1 MPATDQCQAD
11 PLRGGVDVREALD
24 SVLYEWRIVRRS
36 TPTSLSNG
44 QRALLVV
51 SMLAIFGCAFLIGRA
66 TRHGSSPAASYAPAS
81 LVGTAAP
88 SIPAELSGDSP
99 IANVVPVV
107 AAVKPHPAPAARRA
121 ASTAAA
127 TQAQAAATAA
137 PTQAAAPV
145 AQTPEATPEPTKPAP
160 APAPAHVPAP
170 VSAPAPAVARAPAAA
185 KAPAGSGSKA
195 PAGGSFETSE

>member
-1 MPATDQCQAD
+1 M
-11 PLRGGVDVREALD
+11 REALD

-36 TPTSLSNG
+36 TPTSLSSG
-44 QRALLVV
+44 QRVLLVV
-51 SMLAIFGCAFLIGRA
+51 AMLTIFGCSFLIGRA
-66 TRHGSSPAASYAPAS
+66 TRHGSSPAASSAPAS

-121 ASTAAA
+121 ASAAA
-127 TQAQAAATAA
+127 TTHTQAAATAAAPAQAAA

-145 AQTPEATPEPTKPAP
+145 AQKPEATPEPTKPARP
-160 APAPAHVPAP
+160 PAPAHVPAP
-170 VSAPAPAVARAPAAA
+170 VSAPAPAVA
-185 KAPAGSGSKA
+185 KAPAGNGPKA